1 MCCAYISIDVCQ
13 RNDSALIAIQL
24 MIFLLSLNFHICRH
38 LRDRHCTREGG
49 SYVCRYG
56 YEGVCASLPVDGV
69 SDRDYEAHVVK
80 YHMAEAKEPPEEW
93 SVYMA
98 AQNLPAVLND
108 PSRGK
113 QSNIFTKKWGDAFV
127 ERVNIPPSHVLPD
140 ITFNHLDGYIKN
152 ICKRFRRHVRLNQN
166 VQTNE
171 FAADFSPTKTAK
183 AAAARPPIAHHETN
197 GHHHVGSSRAAATR
211 GAAYEMS
218 DADLADIPEVFI
230 KPNLDFTK
238 LETFDAIFSDAYEE
252 SVQRSGRLLQEKLSH
267 YLDIVEVMIAK
278 QVSRVAIVSDQTNI
292 AVRTIANVGGFPNL
306 RRCRRSRRRFS
317 TQ

>member
-1 MCCAYISIDVCQ
+1 MGNCCISIHTVKSIDI
-13 RNDSALIAIQL
+13 NYFLHDFISDSV
-24 MIFLLSLNFHICRH
+24 FRH

-56 YEGVCASLPVDGV
+56 YKGVCASLPVDGV
-69 SDRDYEAHVVK
+69 SDRDYEAHVIK
-80 YHMAEAKEPPEEW
+80 YHMADIKEPPEEW

-113 QSNIFTKKWGDAFV
+113 QSNIFTKKWGDTFV
-127 ERVNIPPSHVLPD
+127 ERVTIPPSHVLPD
-140 ITFNHLDGYIKN
+140 ITFNHLDNYMKQ

-166 VQTNE
+166 IQTRE

-183 AAAARPPIAHHETN
+183 SPTRPNQIAYSETN
-197 GHHHVGSSRAAATR
+197 GNHHVESSRAAAAR
-211 GAAYEMS
+211 NAVYEINEANLS
-218 DADLADIPEVFI
+218 DIPEVFI

-252 SVQRSGRLLQEKLSH
+252 SSQRSGRLLQEKLSH

-278 QVSRVAIVSDQTNI
+278 QVREPL
-292 AVRTIANVGGFPNL
+292 GH
-306 RRCRRSRRRFS
+306 
-317 TQ
+317 

>member
-1 MCCAYISIDVCQ
+1 MCCAYISIDVSSK
-13 RNDSALIAIQL
+13 RFALIQFQDDFISL
-24 MIFLLSLNFHICRH
+24 PLSQFPICRH

-56 YEGVCASLPVDGV
+56 YKGVCASLPVDGV

-113 QSNIFTKKWGDAFV
+113 QSNIFTKKWGDTFV
-127 ERVNIPPSHVLPD
+127 ERVHIPPSHVLPD
-140 ITFNHLDGYIKN
+140 ITFNHLDGYIKS

-183 AAAARPPIAHHETN
+183 AAPRPPIAHTETN
-197 GHHHVGSSRAAATR
+197 GHHRVGSGRAAAAR

-218 DADLADIPEVFI
+218 DADLSDIPEVFI

-252 SVQRSGRLLQEKLSH
+252 SAQRSGRLLQEKLSH

-278 QVSRVAIVSDQTNI
+278 QVSGGGVVI
-292 AVRTIANVGGFPNL
+292 A
-306 RRCRRSRRRFS
+306 
-317 TQ
+317 